1 MHIFNAGGSARWGP
15 VPFMK
20 KSLVTAVQSF
30 NHVLKCLRTHITQVP
45 IGYTFLEFRQ
55 MLLEG
60 VFRHRFSVK
69 PVEPPCESHAM
80 VPRQCTGIDL
90 SVQFLIALRRKELVF
105 VGSHVRDDTAIFRSF
120 EHNNLDALYPLPE
133 GTGFTARVIRTL
145 HGEDPNR
152 IRLRSMRRY
161 RC

>member
-30 NHVLKCLRTHITQVP
+30 NHVLKRLRTHFTQVP

-90 SVQFLIALRRKELVF
+90 SVQFLIALCRKELVF
-105 VGSHVRDDTAIFRSF
+105 VGSHDWDDTTITPMFLHKLR
-120 EHNNLDALYPLPE
+120 HLILP
-133 GTGFTARVIRTL
+133 
-145 HGEDPNR
+145 
-152 IRLRSMRRY
+152 S
-161 RC
+161 

>member
-1 MHIFNAGGSARWGP
+1 
-15 VPFMK
+15 
-20 KSLVTAVQSF
+20 
-30 NHVLKCLRTHITQVP
+30 
-45 IGYTFLEFRQ
+45 

-105 VGSHVRDDTAIFRSF
+105 VGSHVRDDTAIFRNF

-133 GTGFTARVIRTL
+133 GMGFTARVIKNEAPEYLVLSHHTIGFRVLAVNVFVST
-145 HGEDPNR
+145 PIAFR
-152 IRLRSMRRY
+152 VSRRNSTGK
-161 RC
+161 CAAVLIPIGS